1 MTNYITGGKVTFED
15 AVKHEGYNEPQ
26 FAPSRRAAVELAFD
40 VPEGADG
47 KEVLDTTFD
56 TAVAKVY
63 EILGKKPAKQSAKD
77 GYDATV
83 KVTGSTRKAK
93 DKPATEAVV
102 DTSPAGSDKAA
113 LEAAAGLTAS
123 QVVEAVVKAIEP
135 ETDSL
140 DDLLGE
146 AAPVPITDAE
156 LAKAAQNKN
165 AQMKVSDPNF
175 SVKIR
180 ALVVEYAGAPPKK
193 ITDVPV
199 AKRQEFL
206 DKLRELK

>member
-1 MTNYITGGKVTFED
+1 MITNGSVTIEDGVKAAEEYAPARKVSVTLGF
-15 AVKHEGYNEPQ
+15 AVTEAE
-26 FAPSRRAAVELAFD
+26 
-40 VPEGADG
+40 
-47 KEVLDTTFD
+47 
-56 TAVAKVY
+56 TAVNWLEEAAKQATAKVD
-63 EILGKKPAKQSAKD
+63 ELLGRTT
-77 GYDATV
+77 TV
-83 KVTGSTRKAK
+83 KPTRAPRKAA
-93 DKPATEAVV
+93 DKPAAAPAKETVV
-102 DTSPAGSDKAA
+102 DASPAGSDKAA
-113 LEAAAGLTAS
+113 LEAAAGLTPA
-123 QVVEAVVKAIEP
+123 EPVKPVQLDIE
-135 ETDSL
+135 DNI

-180 ALVVEYAGAPPKK
+180 ALVVEFAGPPPKK

-206 DKLRELK
+206 DKLRDLK